1 MARYFLSIIMVAGIF
16 IVSGFAANYPA
27 QEQFVVKSANRMMLG
42 VVVTSVDDNELNEL
56 KLHGGA
62 KIKKVRS
69 DTEADRIGL
78 QKDDIIIKFDGNDIA
93 DPEDLVDMISDIDE
107 EKKVEI
113 VVMRDGSEKKF
124 EANLKPG
131 EKGSSW
137 VWSDDGDFDFDFG
150 GLPYHLGENF
160 TMNTKGGFLGV
171 EAEELTDQLKAYFE
185 VENGVLIEKVLED
198 SPAEK
203 AGLKAGDVI
212 TQINDRKIEDYRD
225 LVRTVNYYDPGES
238 VEIKYTRKGSI
249 KSVKVELGERKK
261 MKWHQFR
268 VGDDVESSLMD
279 LDNHFEKNLK
289 GNLRKLED
297 NLKGLKENVD
307 RIRETVV
314 VI

>member
-1 MARYFLSIIMVAGIF
+1 MIKYLVSVVLISGIL
-16 IVSGFAANYPA
+16 ISSSFAADAP
-27 QEQFVVKSANRMMLG
+27 QKEEIVIKSANKPMLG
-42 VVVTSVDDNELNEL
+42 VVITPVDDDELKEL

-69 DTEADRIGL
+69 DTEAERIGL

-93 DPEDLVDMISDIDE
+93 DPEDLFEMISDIED

-113 VVMRDGSEKKF
+113 VVMRDGKEKKF
-124 EANLKPG
+124 EADLKPG
-131 EKGSSW
+131 EEGSNW
-137 VWSDDGDFDFDFG
+137 AWSGDGDFDFDFR
-150 GLPYHLGENF
+150 GLPHHLGENF
-160 TMNTKGGFLGV
+160 TVGGKGGFLGV
-171 EAEELTDQLKAYFE
+171 ETEELTDQLKAYFE
-185 VENGVLIEKVLED
+185 VENGVLVEKVLED

-212 TQINDRKIEDYRD
+212 TQINDRKIGDYHD
-225 LVRTVNYYDPGES
+225 LVRTVNYYDPGET
-238 VEIKYTRKGSI
+238 VEVKYSRKGKSN
-249 KSVKVELGERKK
+249 SVKVELGERKK

-268 VGDDVESSLMD
+268 VGDDVESSLLD

-289 GNLRKLED
+289 GNLRMLKD